1 MKKLRG
7 YSPIMSDNIVYEVRV
22 DCQDQDYY
30 VIVNCVIKL
39 MAPPVYGQVW
49 TVFGGCYISLH

>member
-1 MKKLRG
+1 
-7 YSPIMSDNIVYEVRV
+7 MSDNIVYEARV